1 MCITFPGH
9 VLAIGEGE
17 AVVDVDGRHRRA
29 STLLEPTVEVGDW
42 VLIGAGNVLRRLD
55 AAEATALT
63 RALDTARASTD
74 ARTQTGT
81 PTRTPGGPR

>member
-17 AVVDVDGRHRRA
+17 AVVDVDGRCRRA

-42 VLIGAGNVLRRLD
+42 VLVGAGNVLRRLD
-55 AAEATALT
+55 LAEAAELT
-63 RALDTARASTD
+63 RTLTTARASTD
-74 ARTQTGT
+74 ART

>member
-17 AVVDVDGRHRRA
+17 AVVDVDGRRRRA

-42 VLIGAGNVLRRLD
+42 VLVGAGNVLRRLD
-55 AAEATALT
+55 PAEAAALT
-63 RALDTARASTD
+63 RTLAIARASTD
-74 ARTQTGT
+74 ARTQATT
-81 PTRTPGGPR
+81 AARIPGGPR